1 MIIQINN
8 PLLKPYM
15 IRINWSCH
23 IYEDETKPHR
33 NTYEKKFLIQFK
45 DEFVMIKSITR

>member
-1 MIIQINN
+1 MV
-8 PLLKPYM
+8 
-15 IRINWSCH
+15 RINWSCH